1 MIYFRSLL
9 SKRYPDIFLF
19 QSVIRLVTDARQNVE
34 TVEVNKTKKKT
45 RKCFQIQLVLLTPF
59 ENQITSA
66 FVAPYTYECLK

>member
-19 QSVIRLVTDARQNVE
+19 QSVIRLITDARQNFE
-34 TVEVNKTKKKT
+34 TFEVNKTKKKR
-45 RKCFQIQLVLLTPF
+45 RKCSQIQFVLLTPF

-66 FVAPYTYECLK
+66 FVAAYAYECLK